1 MEIDPKEVVEFLSPI
16 YGFEN
21 LRRFVLLYDDNIPPF
36 TWMQSIE
43 EPRGCFIMVD
53 PAIAAKDYAP
63 QLPEDT
69 KKLLQ
74 IEKTEDTVW
83 RALTV
88 IPHNVTGQ
96 PHGRGHSLIALPM
109 HPQLFDLCRLF
120 LRHTFT
126 PKTKRAKKPPFS
138 DSFSAPKCRIYRQSE
153 YIIIRWNPCKSRIY
167 V

>member
-1 MEIDPKEVVEFLSPI
+1 MKIETRDFGEMEIDPEEVVEFISPI
-16 YGFEN
+16 YGFES

-36 TWMQSIE
+36 TWLQSIE
-43 EPRGCFIMVD
+43 EPRVCFIMVD

-88 IPHNVTGQ
+88 IPHNFADSTMNLKSPVVINPANKCAAQ
-96 PHGRGHSLIALPM
+96 IILEA
-109 HPQLFDLCRLF
+109 DY
-120 LRHTFT
+120 
-126 PKTKRAKKPPFS
+126 PFK
-138 DSFSAPKCRIYRQSE
+138 APLMGE
-153 YIIIRWNPCKSRIY
+153 DKSC
-167 V
+167 